1 MIFMTPHKPSNRR
14 SKVDVSR
21 ILPQHFPKLGPNL
34 TDGTPYTTNLQ
45 VFLRPWLGSMNII
58 RIKNSR
64 VSEIKKCPR
73 HVKGGGGGGA
83 AAPPLSIPPPLV
95 RLVGEAR
102 RNLTK
107 FLSRPSKSSLGPLKP
122 FWSFFFGLTRSPTSA

>member
-21 ILPQHFPKLGPNL
+21 IFAQHFPKLGPDL

-45 VFLRPWLGSMNII
+45 VFLRPWVGSMNII

-64 VSEIKKCPR
+64 VNEKSKNAHDRRRWGC
-73 HVKGGGGGGA
+73 
-83 AAPPLSIPPPLV
+83 APPFDTPPLV

-107 FLSRPSKSSLGPLKP
+107 FLSLALKVVPRPSEAFLVSFWTDEKP
-122 FWSFFFGLTRSPTSA
+122 YKCIGSK